1 MLCSLPRVRSVVEI
15 SYGCMGRSDRQPRTA
30 RARGLDTRRRVILP
44 PITRKRVSEE
54 VYLVSRPRDDERPAT
69 SGRWPA
75 AGEEGLPEV
84 RDVDDQPL
92 LTGAGTVEHE
102 HAERQVGPHAQP
114 EDRHALERAARGHLA
129 EGAEAGDVHD
139 VVPVG

>member
-54 VYLVSRPRDDERPAT
+54 VYRVSSPRDDERPPT
-69 SGRWPA
+69 SLEVAGR
-75 AGEEGLPEV
+75 GEEELPEV
-84 RDVDDQPL
+84 GDVDDQPL
-92 LTGAGTVEHE
+92 LAAGRAVEHE
-102 HAERQVGPHAQP
+102 HAERQAGPHAEP

-129 EGAEAGDVHD
+129 EGAEAGHVHD
-139 VVPVG
+139 VVR